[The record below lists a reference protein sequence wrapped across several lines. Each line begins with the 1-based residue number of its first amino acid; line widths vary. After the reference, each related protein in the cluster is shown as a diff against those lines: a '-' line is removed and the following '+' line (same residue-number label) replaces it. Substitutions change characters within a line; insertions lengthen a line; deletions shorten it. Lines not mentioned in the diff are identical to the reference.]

1 MGDLTLTNLAEDIYV
16 AADTVGREVVGFI
29 PSVTM
34 NASSVQASVGDT
46 VKAAVTA
53 EATAL
58 VDIAGGLMSVP
69 EAPATGISSDSFQL
83 TNSKAVQIPLGA
95 EQELQLQNAGQ
106 YATVYGDL
114 IQQAMRK
121 LTNAMEADLFTEIK
135 NNAGAA
141 SGVQGTSPFAV
152 GSNESGVEE
161 ILKAREILVD
171 AGTPMD
177 DVSCVMNTTAGAN
190 IRSNLK
196 LLDASFAG
204 NATLREQGTLIP
216 IAGISL
222 RESGQISKHVAG
234 TAAATGLIKV
244 ADNVGSTSILIDSLD
259 DGGTIKAGD
268 VLESDAQEAAGTKK
282 AFGVVSADLTAGSG
296 GSGANELTATLNS
309 GLVTATANDEEVRF
323 LDYTGNFV
331 FHRRAAE
338 LAMRAPAAP
347 AGGDAATDAIVVQDP
362 HSGLV
367 FEVRVYKGY
376 RKSMIEVAATWGV
389 KAWKS
394 DFIHT
399 ILG

>member
-141 SGVQGTSPFAV
+141 SGVQGTRPFAV

-204 NATLREQGTLIP
+204 NTSMREQGTLIP

-244 ADNVGSTSILIDSLD
+244 ADNAGSTSILIDSLD

-268 VLESDAQEAAGTKK
+268 VLESNAQEAAGTKS

-296 GSGANELTATLNS
+296 GSGQNELTATLNS

>member
-46 VKAAVTA
+46 IKAAVTA
-53 EATAL
+53 EATGL
-58 VDIAGGLMSVP
+58 VDIDGGLMSVP
-69 EAPATGISSDSFQL
+69 EAPPTGISSSSFQL

-152 GSNESGVEE
+152 AANESGVEE

-204 NATLREQGTLIP
+204 NTSMREQGTLIP
-216 IAGISL
+216 IAGINL

-244 ADNVGSTSILIDSLD
+244 ADNAGSTSVLIDSLD

-282 AFGVVSADLTAGSG
+282 AFGVVSGDLTAGSG
-296 GSGANELTATLNS
+296 GSGQNELTATLNS

>member
-69 EAPATGISSDSFQL
+69 EAPATGISSTSFQL

-234 TAAATGLIKV
+234 TAAATGLIK
-244 ADNVGSTSILIDSLD
+244 ALDNAGSTSVLIDSLD

>member
-46 VKAAVTA
+46 IKAAVTA
-53 EATAL
+53 EATGL
-58 VDIAGGLMSVP
+58 VDIDGGLMSVP
-69 EAPATGISSDSFQL
+69 EAPPTGISSSSFQL

-152 GSNESGVEE
+152 AANESGVEE

-204 NATLREQGTLIP
+204 NTSMREQGTLIP
-216 IAGISL
+216 IAGINL

-282 AFGVVSADLTAGSG
+282 AFGVVSGDLTAGSG
-296 GSGANELTATLNS
+296 GSGAN
-309 GLVTATANDEEVRF
+309 DEAVRF

>member
-34 NASSVQASVGDT
+34 NASSAQASVGDT

-58 VDIAGGLMSVP
+58 VNIDGGLMSVP
-69 EAPATGISSDSFQL
+69 EGPATGISSDSFQL

-95 EQELQLQNAGQ
+95 EQELQLQNVGQ

-204 NATLREQGTLIP
+204 NTSLREQGTLIP

-244 ADNVGSTSILIDSLD
+244 ADNAGSTSVLIDSLD

-282 AFGVVSADLTAGSG
+282 AFGVVSADLTAGSA

-309 GLVTATANDEEVRF
+309 GLVTATANDEAVRF

-347 AGGDAATDAIVVQDP
+347 AGGDAATDSIVVQDP